1 MEIKLNTNLDDFLL
15 DPILIETDVVASDD
29 NYDEDEGEG
38 GVATI
43 VKKKVKRPRLYKV
56 LLHNDDYTTME
67 FVVYILQRHFR
78 KTMDEAKDIMLKVHN
93 NGVGVCGIYTFEV
106 AESKVEKVKKEAKD
120 NGHPLLCTYEPE

>member
-1 MEIKLNTNLDDFLL
+1 MEMILGLNLDEIYFN
-15 DPILIETDVVASDD
+15 PILSGEDDYDDSDGS
-29 NYDEDEGEG
+29 EQG
-38 GVATI
+38 GVATV

-56 LLHNDDYTTME
+56 LLHNDDC
-67 FVVYILQRHFR
+67 

-93 NGVGVCGIYTFEV
+93 NGVGICGIYTFEV